1 MKNIIYTIAFIL
13 IAYTLFRNSYE
24 IITSMQILGGFSQ
37 MLILKIIISITS
49 LLSLYFYFSN
59 ENLFKKLSILILII
73 EPLLRVIIYI
83 FIYRDLDVNNN
94 VMLTNIIIFSTL
106 CFFTAYII
114 YRKENSL
121 PK

>member
-1 MKNIIYTIAFIL
+1 MKSIIYKIAFIL

-24 IITSMQILGGFSQ
+24 IITSMQIFGGFSQ

-49 LLSLYFYFSN
+49 LLSLYFYFSID
-59 ENLFKKLSILILII
+59 NLFKKLSILILII

-94 VMLTNIIIFSTL
+94 VMLVNIIIFSTL